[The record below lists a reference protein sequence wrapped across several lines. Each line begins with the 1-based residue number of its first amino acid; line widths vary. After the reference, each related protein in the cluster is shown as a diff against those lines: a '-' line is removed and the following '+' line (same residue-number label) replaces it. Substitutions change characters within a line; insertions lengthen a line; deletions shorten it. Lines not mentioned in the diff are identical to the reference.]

1 MSVSSL
7 PVAPMEFWYGE
18 KTLLTWPTA
27 SVFSSRQG
35 KYPVGSE
42 EWVKATL
49 EACADVARKDHVLL
63 TSVGMHT
70 WELAAWAAGETL
82 GQVVLLVPLEE
93 GLSVARAHP
102 ILQQYISDFGLTQS
116 TVLVVPWFVKRG
128 QSVKE
133 SWKQRDRW
141 LLERAKRLLP
151 ISIRPGGSL
160 ETLIGEPEFEG
171 KVERTW
177 AVNHSPATK
186 KWPTPPDPEAV
197 EAKLGGDWPW
207 LVHWTRSTPD
217 PWPGEATHEFYSALV
232 QSGRDY
238 PRDAFATL
246 TRIVTERRLRGTRWR
261 MPMAQPL
268 VSFTS
273 LPPWEMVH
281 RMTWRKR
288 YARPAFEPYGVAV
301 HRDALS
307 QFGGRS
313 VRYGAAEERVSLSAL
328 DRLFFQV
335 QSDVGADW
343 QGEQEWRIRGDLE
356 LPPQGS
362 DQVKLLVPSESEAE
376 RLRTVSPF
384 EVVSL
389 L

>member
-1 MSVSSL
+1 MSATTL

-27 SVFSSRQG
+27 AVFSSRQG
-35 KYPVGSE
+35 KYPVGGES
-42 EWVKATL
+42 WVRATID
-49 EACADVARKDHVLL
+49 ACADVARKDHVLL

-82 GQVVLLVPLEE
+82 GQIVLLVPLEE
-93 GLSVARAHP
+93 GVSVARAHP
-102 ILQQYISDFGLTQS
+102 VLQQTISDFGLTQS
-116 TVLVVPWFVKRG
+116 TILVVPWFVKRG

-141 LLERAKRLLP
+141 LFEQAKCLLP
-151 ISIRPGGSL
+151 ISIRRDGSL
-160 ETLIGEPEFEG
+160 ATLLEEPAFAG
-171 KVERTW
+171 KTDTRWSVKHAPVT
-177 AVNHSPATK
+177 HSFPKA
-186 KWPTPPDPEAV
+186 PDPEAV
-197 EAKLGGDWPW
+197 QDKLGEDWPW

-217 PWPGEATHEFYSALV
+217 PWPGETTHDYYSAIV
-232 QSGRDY
+232 GSGKQY

-246 TRIVTERRLRGTRWR
+246 ARIVTERKLRGTRWR

-273 LPPWEMVH
+273 LPPWEMVK

-288 YARPAFEPYGVAV
+288 YARPAYEPYGVAI
-301 HRDALS
+301 HQDALR
-307 QFGGRS
+307 QFGGRP
-313 VRYGAAEERVSLSAL
+313 VRYGGPEDRASLSAL

-335 QSDVGADW
+335 QSEVGADW
-343 QGEQEWRIRGDLE
+343 KGEQEWRFRGDLE
-356 LPPQGS
+356 LPPEGS
-362 DQVKLLVPSESEAE
+362 DQVKLLVPSEAEAE
-376 RLRTVSPF
+376 RLRAVSPF

-389 L
+389 V

>member
-1 MSVSSL
+1 MSESGL
-7 PVAPMEFWYGE
+7 PVAPMDFWYGE

-35 KYPVGSE
+35 KYPVGTE
-42 EWVKATL
+42 GWVRATL
-49 EACADVARKDHVLL
+49 DACSDVARKDHVLL

-82 GQVVLLVPLEE
+82 GQIVLLVPFEE

-116 TVLVVPWFVKRG
+116 TSLVVPWFVKRG

-141 LLERAKRLLP
+141 LLEKAKRLLP

-160 ETLIGEPEFEG
+160 EALLAEPDLSA
-171 KVERTW
+171 KVEQGW
-177 AVNHSPATK
+177 KVNHSPAK
-186 KWPTPPDPEAV
+186 RVWSAPPDPDV
-197 EAKLGGDWPW
+197 VKAKLGDDWPW
-207 LVHWTRSTPD
+207 LVHWTRSTSD
-217 PWPGEATHEFYSALV
+217 PWPGEASHEFYASIV
-232 QSGRDY
+232 QSASDY

-246 TRIVTERRLRGTRWR
+246 SRIVNERKLRGTRWR

-273 LPPWEMVH
+273 LPPWEMVQ
-281 RMTWRKR
+281 RMSWRKR
-288 YARPAFEPYGVAV
+288 YARPSYEPYGVAV
-301 HRDALS
+301 HRDALA
-307 QFGGRS
+307 QFGGRA
-313 VRYGAAEERVSLSAL
+313 VRYGAAEERASIGAL

-343 QGEQEWRIRGDLE
+343 QGEQEWRIRGDLD
-356 LPPQGS
+356 LPPEGS
-362 DQVKLLVPSESEAE
+362 DQVKLLVPTEAEAE
-376 RLRTVSPF
+376 RLRAVSPF

-389 L
+389 V